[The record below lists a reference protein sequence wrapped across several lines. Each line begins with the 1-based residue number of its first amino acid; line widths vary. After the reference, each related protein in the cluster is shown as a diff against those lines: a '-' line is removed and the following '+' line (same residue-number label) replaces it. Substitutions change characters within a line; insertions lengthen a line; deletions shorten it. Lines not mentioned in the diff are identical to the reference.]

1 MEIINTHKTKAILKK
16 RSVYVSLALAFIV
29 MMIFFPNEGK
39 FKYEYH
45 KGRPWMYET
54 LIAPMDFP
62 ILKTEVELNAE
73 RDEAAS
79 KVVPY
84 YVYDESVEAAQLSGL
99 ARLQVKYSIPLDL
112 EKEIAQ
118 SLQYIY
124 ETGIIP
130 DNSELSSTNT
140 SRTGYVIV
148 QKEKRAEEQLLSEL
162 FTVSQGIDYIESEL
176 VLNKPEYNAD
186 SLMVLYDIA
195 SLVQPNLEFSE
206 QNTDL
211 LHKEAVNFIS
221 PTKGMVYTGQLIVNE
236 GETITAD
243 IEQLLDSYKAEYE
256 FSYGYT
262 GNMWQLYISHA
273 IICIMVLLMMVVT
286 IYFVNFNILSEDNRF
301 NFILVVVVMAFL
313 VTVAARRFEAQT
325 MFGVP
330 YAVFA
335 LYLMAFFRNRLVFP
349 IYMALLLP
357 LLIISE
363 HGIELFILNLVA
375 GGVALVSFTFLY
387 RGWLQF
393 LNSLIIFVGMT
404 ILYIAFRF
412 MESGSFEGINYT
424 IMMLIFCNA
433 FLVVA
438 AYPLVFLLEKIFSL
452 VSVATLKDLSDTNNA
467 LLQELARK
475 APGTFQHSLQV
486 ANMAERAVMAIRGNS
501 RLVKVGA
508 MYHDIGK
515 ISNPQCFIENQAPG
529 VNYHQGLSP
538 KESAHEIIKHV
549 SAGVELARKHKLP
562 QIVIDFITS
571 HHGRSQTGYFYTQYC
586 NNGGDPSDIEA
597 FTYQGTLPTAKE
609 QVVVMMADAVEAA
622 SRTLKDYSAESISK
636 LVDSITSQRISDS
649 QLAIADISIK
659 EINMVR
665 AVFKKHLQEIY
676 HARIAYPA
684 KKKEENKRD
693 VPVNEETE

>member
-1 MEIINTHKTKAILKK
+1 MEIINTHKTKTILKK
-16 RSVYVSLALAFIV
+16 RSVYVSLALAFVV

-39 FKYEYH
+39 FRYEYH

-62 ILKTEVELNAE
+62 VLKTEAELYAE

-84 YVYDESVEAAQLSGL
+84 YIYDESVQPAQLSAL
-99 ARLQVKYSIPLDL
+99 ARLQIKYSIPQDL
-112 EKEIAQ
+112 EKEISQ

-130 DNSELSSTNT
+130 DNSELASANNQ
-140 SRTGYVIV
+140 RTGYVIV
-148 QKEKRAEEQLLSEL
+148 QKEKRAGEQLLSEL
-162 FTVSQGIDYIESEL
+162 YTVSQGIDYIKNDL
-176 VLNKPEYNAD
+176 VLNMPQYNAD
-186 SLMVLYDIA
+186 SLLALYGIA
-195 SLVQPNLEFSE
+195 SLVQPNLEFSQ

-211 LHKEAVNFIS
+211 LHKEAVDFIS
-221 PTKGMVYTGQLIVNE
+221 PTKGMVYAGQLIVTE
-236 GETITAD
+236 GETITAE
-243 IEQLLDSYKAEYE
+243 IEQLLNSYKAEYE

-262 GNMWQLYISHA
+262 GNMWQLYIAHA
-273 IICIMVLLMMVVT
+273 IICIMVLLMIYVT
-286 IYFVNFNILSEDNRF
+286 IYFVNFDILRESNRF

-313 VTVAARRFEAQT
+313 VTVAARRLEAQT

-357 LLIISE
+357 LLVIAE
-363 HGIELFILNLVA
+363 YGVELFLMNLVA
-375 GGVALVSFTFLY
+375 GGVALVSFSFLY

-412 MESGSFEGINYT
+412 MESSSFEGLNYT

-452 VSVATLKDLSDTNNA
+452 VSVATLKDLSDTNNT

-486 ANMAERAVMAIRGNS
+486 ANLAERAVMAIRGNS

-538 KESAHEIIKHV
+538 KESAQEIIKHV
-549 SAGVELARKHKLP
+549 SAGVELARKHNLP

-586 NNGGDPSDIEA
+586 NSGGDPADIDA

-622 SRTLKDYSAESISK
+622 SRTLKDYSAESISR
-636 LVDSITSQRISDS
+636 LVDGITSQRISDS
-649 QLAIADISIK
+649 QLAMADISIK
-659 EINMVR
+659 EINVVK

-684 KKKEENKRD
+684 KK
-693 VPVNEETE
+693 